1 MKVPFQL
8 RRVEPAPA
16 VAFLIES
23 DAAELLRLVAR
34 LGRPGFPTVHAV
46 AGGFLIR
53 LATPESSSHPGVTR
67 LRALSANLFL
77 PVDAELSPA
86 LLPDEAQALVRH
98 RGLVFLPGGRV
109 LAFDPEA
116 TLGPAELLRLDR

>member
-1 MKVPFQL
+1 MKVQFQL

-16 VAFLIES
+16 VAFLLES
-23 DAAELLRLVAR
+23 DAQTLLR

-53 LATPESSSHPGVTR
+53 LTAPEGSSHPGVLR

-116 TLGPAELLRLDR
+116 TLGPAD